1 MAHPP
6 SEPRPSSQ
14 ILTIA
19 EEELSRIV
27 LDIHDGPVQY
37 LFTALSL
44 LTRLQNRIEHDP
56 DKADLLPELAQVGML
71 LESSL
76 YEIRSFLGTF
86 RPPEFRRRSLRA
98 VIEGLALQHEESTG
112 NRVELT
118 IEDVPEE
125 VSLPVKIT
133 LYRILQ
139 EALANA
145 YRHAGVDT
153 HYVRLWGENGW
164 ICMEVV
170 DYGQGFQP
178 PSLDAPSPAEFERHI
193 GLLGMRER
201 VILVGGTFTL
211 HSQPGQGTR
220 IQVKVPIRA

>member
-1 MAHPP
+1 MAER
-6 SEPRPSSQ
+6 SSSPRPSHQ

-44 LTRLQNRIEHDP
+44 LTRLQQRIEADP
-56 DKADLLPELAQVGML
+56 GKADLAPELAQLGML

-76 YEIRSFLGTF
+76 YEIRSFLGAF
-86 RPPEFRRRSLRA
+86 RPPGFKRRSLRA

-118 IEDVPEE
+118 VENVPKEI
-125 VSLPVKIT
+125 SLPVKIT

-145 YRHAGVDT
+145 YHHAQVDT
-153 HYVRLWGENGW
+153 HYVRLWSEEDC
-164 ICMEVV
+164 ICLEVI
-170 DYGQGFQP
+170 DHGQGFNP
-178 PSLDAPSPAEFERHI
+178 PSLDAPSPAEFDTHI

-201 VILVGGTFTL
+201 VALV
-211 HSQPGQGTR
+211 
-220 IQVKVPIRA
+220 